1 MSDDRCEALPDGSIK
16 RALLIFCRGR
26 RPAPAVYNLN
36 QAVEDANPYNKEK
49 RAENRP
55 FSIIYNLFLGYGFF
69 TSMRPAR

>member
-49 RAENRP
+49 RAVIRP
-55 FSIIYNLFLGYGFF
+55 FLLFNNIIRQAL
-69 TSMRPAR
+69 